1 MNSKTAI
8 MLLEHTSYDDFN
20 LLEHQIKSRLE
31 AIQVLIQ
38 ENTQLKEQ
46 YCERTDCGGR
56 LGNSKKVERLIQEN
70 NQLKENL
77 KLEKQISNGIAKDYE
92 ILLNQKKELRS
103 WLENKLASDN
113 YTDGVYYGFK
123 SCLLKLNKL
132 EGGNND

>member
-1 MNSKTAI
+1 MNKFDTNEL
-8 MLLEHTSYDDFN
+8 MNCFKMTVDLEGIRKLEEYIKN
-20 LLEHQIKSRLE
+20 LE
-31 AIQVLIQ
+31 
-38 ENTQLKEQ
+38 
-46 YCERTDCGGR
+46 
-56 LGNSKKVERLIQEN
+56 QEN

-113 YTDGVYYGFK
+113 YTDGAYYGFK